1 MILALGAR
9 GPEFDS
15 RNAPFFKKFFFS
27 LVPNLAHLSV
37 YIFFSFSFP
46 NAPGSPIGPMP
57 SCLRTTKDTVPRFT
71 PRPCCDLLSK
81 AQHDERIPKRGPHR
95 QHSEIATT
103 GHHGKL
109 AIATDCSLKCST
121 SVSADEDG
129 GPHRQH
135 SEITSTGHHG
145 SSSATPP
152 LQPSCV
158 FSRQWKQP

>member
-1 MILALGAR
+1 MREVPSSILGMPPFSKNSFFPSFLTWLTCR
-9 GPEFDS
+9 FTSFFPS
-15 RNAPFFKKFFFS
+15 RS
-27 LVPNLAHLSV
+27 QMHLAHQSV
-37 YIFFSFSFP
+37 Q
-46 NAPGSPIGPMP
+46 
-57 SCLRTTKDTVPRFT
+57 CLVVSVPPRIRFHDS
-71 PRPCCDLLSK
+71 RPCCDLLSK